1 MLIIRLLELMEL
13 LQRQRESP
21 VTLTEVAKAT
31 GIHRKILS
39 RLHNRPGASIK
50 GDTIDR
56 LAQFFFAEFVRCGR
70 SSASPQKIMNGV
82 VRSLVTVYPDDELF
96 LRGVLSELE
105 LPPQKAVGKL
115 AGQLRRKAA
124 TALWTKFESLPKEDR
139 EARLL
144 EIRERKKN
152 DKPKAKR
159 RKTNSRRTAK
169 GGRLLG

>member
-1 MLIIRLLELMEL
+1 MLIIRLREVMEL
-13 LQRQRESP
+13 LQQERKSI
-21 VTLTEVAKAT
+21 VTVTEIAEAT

-56 LAQFFFAEFVRCGR
+56 LAQFFFAEFVRYGR
-70 SSASPQKIMNGV
+70 SSASPQKIMEWV
-82 VRSLVTVYPDDELF
+82 VQSLVMVYPDDELF
-96 LRGVLSELE
+96 LKAVLSELK

-124 TALWTKFESLPKEDR
+124 TVLWTKFESLPEEDR

-144 EIRERKKN
+144 EIREREKK

>member
-1 MLIIRLLELMEL
+1 MLIIRLLEMMQT
-13 LQRQRESP
+13 LQQVRESP
-21 VTLTEVAKAT
+21 VTLTEVATAT

-56 LAQFFFAEFVRCGR
+56 LAQFFFEEFVRSGR
-70 SSASPQKIMNGV
+70 VDLAPQEIMAIV
-82 VRSLVTVYPDDELF
+82 VSKLLIVYPDDDAF

-124 TALWTKFESLPKEDR
+124 TALWTKFESLPEEDR

-144 EIRERKKN
+144 ELRERKKK

-159 RKTNSRRTAK
+159 RKTNSRRMAK